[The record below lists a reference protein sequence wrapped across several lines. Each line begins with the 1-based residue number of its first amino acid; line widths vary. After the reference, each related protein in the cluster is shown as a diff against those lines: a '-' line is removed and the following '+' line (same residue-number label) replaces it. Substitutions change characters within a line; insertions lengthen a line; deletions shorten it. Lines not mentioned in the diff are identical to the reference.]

1 MANNTTQTASSRSR
15 TCEYCGRRLPQSHR
29 TGRLA
34 CDTCR
39 TSPTSTV
46 SQQRPDSQP
55 SSIDT
60 SIPSTYLDLLD
71 SKIAEYEHAAE
82 RSGSNNPSVNTGKS
96 SKATQSSN
104 YSPYVQDAVRKSP
117 SKNNRSQQK
126 SPSVVMTRFLNDP
139 TEPDGV

>member
-1 MANNTTQTASSRSR
+1 MANNTTQAVSSRPR
-15 TCEYCGRRLPQSHR
+15 ACEYCGRRLSQNPR

-34 CDTCR
+34 CDMCR
-39 TSPTSTV
+39 TCPPNTA

-82 RSGSNNPSVNTGKS
+82 RSNSNNPSINTAKS
-96 SKATQSSN
+96 SKATQSSS
-104 YSPYVQDAVRKSP
+104 YSPYIQDGVRKAS
-117 SKNNRSQQK
+117 SNNRSQQK